1 MKMMMMMMMMMIM
14 MQVGPNK
21 NLWELLVADSH
32 RPDYLPN
39 QQYQSTEE
47 II

>member
-21 NLWELLVADSH
+21 NLWELLVGDFH
-32 RPDYLPN
+32 RPDCLPN
-39 QQYQSTEE
+39 QQCQSTEE